1 MRTPISKYERA
12 SGAFLLVVMALLVMA
27 IVGSGRLG
35 EMLELLREDF
45 VVQAMADGG
54 FGAAVGSPVK
64 VHDVEVGTVTR
75 VELVHDAAHPTKPV
89 RITMRIRP
97 KAASFL
103 LDETVAV
110 IVMPPLGSG
119 MPPFGTSSVEL
130 RSAGTKP
137 LARGAIIGAEGQESM
152 VANMARLTKD
162 VSAMRDE
169 FTRAI
174 HEMGSSFANMRKLTD
189 ELAAGKGLAGRVMND
204 EHLADELESTLKDA
218 RAATKDVRKLMADA
232 DKITRDVPGVMDDAR
247 AMSRD
252 GQKLLVK
259 LNAATDELP
268 RVIAATERTLAL
280 AEDLTKTLRTAA
292 GHAPE
297 LARKVGMSLE
307 ETNRL
312 VEAAQKNF
320 ILRSTLPDRAV
331 VRTESNVRPPV
342 VMPDAGAP

>member
-12 SGAFLLVVMALLVMA
+12 AGGFLLVVTALLLMA

-35 EMLELLREDF
+35 EMFELLREDF
-45 VVQAMADGG
+45 IIQAMADDG

-75 VELVHDAAHPTKPV
+75 VELVHDARYPTKPV

-103 LDETVAV
+103 SDATVAV

-130 RSAGTKP
+130 RTGGTSP
-137 LARGAIIGAEGQESM
+137 LARGAVIGAEGQESM

-204 EHLADELESTLKDA
+204 EHLADELDGTLRDA
-218 RAATKDVRKLMADA
+218 RAATKDVRKLMADVE
-232 DKITRDVPGVMDDAR
+232 KITREAPAMVDDAR

-259 LNAATDELP
+259 LNAAMDELP
-268 RVIAATERTLAL
+268 KVMAATERTLVL
-280 AEDLTKTLRTAA
+280 AEDLTKQLRTAA

-297 LARKVGMSLE
+297 LARKVDMSLE

-320 ILRSTLPDRAV
+320 FLRGTLPDRAV
-331 VRTESNVRPPV
+331 VRTESAVRPPV
-342 VMPDAGAP
+342 VLPDAGAP